1 MKLIASKKILVLAS
15 LMLVVVSLY
24 PAISASAQTLQ
35 DKTKELVE
43 INKKITEQQKVLD
56 ATRKRKASLQ
66 NQLQILDQ
74 QIELSN
80 LKLESISGQ
89 MDKTRLDMSRLNGDL
104 VDAEVQIY
112 DNKKVLR
119 EAIKQV
125 YVQQRVGI
133 LEVMVGSSNLSE
145 FMSQLEYVTTIQGR
159 ISNSISVLQKLN
171 EGLKDKKG
179 ELEKAAVELEGLHA
193 SQQLESNN
201 LTVQEQSKIGLLN
214 DATLT
219 EAEYQK
225 RLAESIEEQQA
236 VQAEIS
242 RLAANA
248 PKDVIN
254 RTGYSL
260 DWPIP
265 ARKVSAGFRDSDYVR
280 IFKVPHNAIDVPTPQ
295 GTPVRA
301 PADAIVQKV
310 HDAGMGYSYIMLNHG
325 GRQVTVY
332 GHISSIL
339 VRQGQQVPRGT
350 VIGLSGGAPR
360 TPGAGWMTTGS
371 HLHFEVWL
379 NGSAV
384 NPLDYLVG

>member
-1 MKLIASKKILVLAS
+1 MCLLLVG
-15 LMLVVVSLY
+15 VSTY
-24 PAISASAQTLQ
+24 PAIQVSAQTLQ
-35 DKTKELVE
+35 EKSKELVE
-43 INKKITEQQKVLD
+43 INKKITEQQRVLD

-66 NQLQILDQ
+66 NQLELLDQ

-80 LKLESISGQ
+80 LKLQSISAQ
-89 MDKTRLDMSRLNGDL
+89 VDKTRLDMSRLNGDL
-104 VDAEVQIY
+104 VEAEVQIY
-112 DNKKVLR
+112 ENKKVLR

-125 YVQQRVGI
+125 YMQQRVGI

-145 FMSQLEYVTTIQGR
+145 FMSQVEYITTVQGR
-159 ISNSISVLQKLN
+159 ISNSITVLQKLN
-171 EGLKDKKG
+171 DSLTIKKG
-179 ELEKAAVELEGLHA
+179 ELEKSAVELEQLHA
-193 SQQLESNN
+193 SQQLETGN

-225 RLAESIEEQQA
+225 RLADSIREQQA

-242 RLAANA
+242 RLAASA
-248 PKDVIN
+248 PKNAIN

-260 DWPIP
+260 LWPIP
-265 ARKVSAGFRDSDYVR
+265 ARKVSAGFRDPDYVR
-280 IFKVPHNAIDVPTPQ
+280 VFKVPHNAIDIPTPQ

-301 PADAIVQKV
+301 PAEAIVQKA
-310 HDAGMGYSYIMLNHG
+310 HDAGKGYSYIVLNHG
-325 GRQVTVY
+325 GGQVTVY

-339 VRQGQQVPRGT
+339 VRQGQQIPQGT
-350 VIGLSGGAPR
+350 VIGLSGGAPGSD
-360 TPGAGWMTTGS
+360 GAGWMTTGS
-371 HLHFEVWL
+371 HLHFEVWI